1 MTHKLAL
8 TLLTITLFAGVTLTA
23 SAQSQLNKIRI
34 DACLGEQPKVEDKSK
49 ANEEAAMSDEERKN
63 LEKIKYEREHKEF
76 EALVELE
83 RKRGLVLDVRPFAI
97 NQATGKLSFNGQT
110 GRVTVVNMN
119 PFVYRYTISVAQQ
132 ELTNSALSD
141 FLAILLPPSLRAGGA
156 QPGQTDTEALK
167 TRLERIAARLN
178 QIQCTNNS
186 DAGCEALK
194 AMKTIVDELQGVF
207 VSPPAIK
214 VPTEFG
220 TYRDDLLKVR
230 NDEAD
235 AYGTCIA
242 TTQMH
247 AHLDNFFD
255 GTNPLQELENAD
267 KQITAAEQAVQDLTQ
282 LVADYKADTALKDYN
297 GRCQG
302 FKCVNQFDTYA
313 NEAAAAIAPWREEV
327 DSLLA
332 TGKQMKTALDA
343 TNEMAEQDG
352 LFARTSEIIKRFEFS
367 EATVS
372 VTRTERGKAA
382 ENMASNVTKN
392 HKAEAT
398 TNGGG
403 AGNGGPNDEDSE
415 EKDDSSKDKKDS
427 GDKEKGSNGN
437 GNGGNAQAPQSNQSI
452 QIGRPRFLLS
462 GGLVFTPMQRRTF
475 DKVTGFTRD
484 ANGNPTGDGTDSV
497 IGLKE
502 DSPRRLLPM
511 AVLNTRIH
519 SFSPTSVFFSLGVTA
534 KHDSNVDIEYLIGP
548 SVSLLNERAFF
559 TFGGYLGRVQNLVP
573 DVKIGDKIP
582 DSAGDAQLF
591 TSRYSW
597 KPGFSFTY
605 VMSENSKQ
613 SASLD
618 AGGTSASGKQADL
631 KNEIRIGGIPF
642 NLAMGLVYSS
652 LEDQTYDEI
661 LGFARDRQGN
671 LTNGETLTRI
681 AGLTSDSSYR
691 VIPMVMLHSRLL
703 DFGSRSFYF
712 STGVS
717 GRKVDDA
724 MKVEYLLGGSVNV
737 YKRKLFFTFGAFAGK
752 RQVLGG
758 DFFTGAALGKD
769 QSVTTHDRYIWKPA
783 FGFSYDMSRVFRR
796 ESQYATKRSRHKEAQ
811 KHKGPIQDHLCF
823 LCFFVAYI
831 IPRHGTTITRSPIRV
846 SHVTQVSRVLVD
858 GDRHARARHRREHD
872 DLQRRQRCHGGAT
885 SLPRTRSPRA
895 HLGE

>member
-1 MTHKLAL
+1 MKHTLAL
-8 TLLTITLFAGVTLTA
+8 TLLTITLFAGVTATA
-23 SAQSQLNKIRI
+23 SAQPELNKIRI
-34 DACLGEQPKVEDKSK
+34 GACDGKPVNGKTHTEEDEADRK
-49 ANEEAAMSDEERKN
+49 A
-63 LEKIKYEREHKEF
+63 F

-83 RKRGLVLDVRPFAI
+83 KKRGLVLDVRPFAI
-97 NQATGKLSFNGQT
+97 NQATGKLSFNGKT

-132 ELTNSALSD
+132 ELLNSALSD
-141 FLAILLPPSLRAGGA
+141 FLAILLPPSLRAGA
-156 QPGQTDTEALK
+156 QPGQGDQQGPT
-167 TRLERIAARLN
+167 TRLQRIAARLN
-178 QIQCTNNS
+178 QIQCTNNT
-186 DAGCEALK
+186 DAGCEALN
-194 AMKTIVDELQGVF
+194 AMKAIVDDLQAAF
-207 VSPPAIK
+207 ASPPDIK
-214 VPTEFG
+214 APEAFG
-220 TYRDDLLKVR
+220 TYRNNLLQVR

-235 AYGTCIA
+235 AYASCIA
-242 TTQMH
+242 TSKMR
-247 AHLDNFFD
+247 ADLDTFFED
-255 GTNPLQELENAD
+255 TNPLQELENAD
-267 KQITAAEQAVQDLTQ
+267 KQITATEQAVQDLTQ

-297 GRCQG
+297 GRCLG
-302 FKCVNQFDTYA
+302 FKCVNQFDAYA
-313 NEAAAAIAPWREEV
+313 TEAAAAIATLRDDV
-327 DSLLA
+327 NSLLA
-332 TGKQMKTALDA
+332 TGEQMKTAFRA
-343 TNEMAEQDG
+343 TNEMATQDG
-352 LFARTSEIIKRFEFS
+352 LFVRTFEIIKRFEFS

-372 VTRTERGKAA
+372 VTRTDRAKAA
-382 ENMASNVTKN
+382 ENIASNVSKN
-392 HKAEAT
+392 HKAGAT

-403 AGNGGPNDEDSE
+403 AGNSDPNDEDTDDE
-415 EKDDSSKDKKDS
+415 EKDDSSKDKKGS
-427 GDKEKGSNGN
+427 GDKEKGGNGN

-462 GGLVFTPMQRRTF
+462 GGLVFAPMQRRTF
-475 DKVTGFTRD
+475 EKVTGFTRD

-497 IGLKE
+497 IGLEE

-519 SFSPTSVFFSLGVTA
+519 SFSRTSVFFSLGVTA

-618 AGGTSASGKQADL
+618 AASGGTSASARQADL

-642 NLAMGLVYSS
+642 NIAMGLVYSS

-769 QSVTTHDRYIWKPA
+769 QTVTTHDRYIWKPA

-796 ESQYATKRSRHKEAQ
+796 ESQ
-811 KHKGPIQDHLCF
+811 
-823 LCFFVAYI
+823 
-831 IPRHGTTITRSPIRV
+831 
-846 SHVTQVSRVLVD
+846 
-858 GDRHARARHRREHD
+858 
-872 DLQRRQRCHGGAT
+872 
-885 SLPRTRSPRA
+885 
-895 HLGE
+895 